1 MFFFPTVNCAQVDKF
16 LDDLINYDKD
26 HISED
31 ALKAVQPYLRDK
43 GFNPENIRSKSIA
56 ASGLCSWVIN
66 IVTYYNIF
74 CEVKPKRDALEQATS
89 DLNAAQNKLKV
100 IKDKVAELQN
110 TLAK

>member
-1 MFFFPTVNCAQVDKF
+1 MNSAQVDKF
-16 LDDLINYDKD
+16 LDDLVHYDKD

-31 ALKAVQPYLRDK
+31 SLKAVQPYLRDK

-56 ASGLCSWVIN
+56 AAGLCSWVIN

-74 CEVKPKRDALEQATS
+74 CDVKPKRDALEQATQE
-89 DLNAAQNKLKV
+89 LNAAQTKLKV
-100 IKDKVAELQN
+100 IKDKVAELQD